1 MEECESLPPNYRAKG
16 NSIKELAPV
25 SNGLDAEVFQ
35 ILRGEGRE
43 NRFVNVT
50 FTKYRCIAVKTEAP
64 QPDCEIHHVARESAA
79 AARRG
84 P

>member
-1 MEECESLPPNYRAKG
+1 M
-16 NSIKELAPV
+16 

-50 FTKYRCIAVKTEAP
+50 FTKYRCIALKTEAP
-64 QPDCEIHHVARESAA
+64 QPDCEIHHVAREYQHQSGC
-79 AARRG
+79 G